1 MMMNLFLWGLLFT
14 LTTGI
19 FTYSTL
25 LTSAA
30 RTFEGLDVSL
40 AQSAVVAI
48 DEVAGV
54 AGAPYF
60 ETSLFDQRVRAYF
73 VQGLRSYF
81 DSSDWSLSIV
91 YDGYR
96 VKPANGQALY
106 PSVATVGFRCA
117 ILDLFTYQNDKTF
130 TIVTGDIYV
139 A

>member
-40 AQSAVVAI
+40 AQSTVVAI
-48 DEVAGV
+48 DEA

-60 ETSLFDQRVRAYF
+60 ESVLFDKRVRAYF
-73 VQGLRSYF
+73 VQGLASYF
-81 DSSDWSLSIV
+81 DSNDWSLTIA
-91 YDGYR
+91 YEGYR
-96 VKPANGQALY
+96 LKPAVGQPAY
-106 PSVATVGFRCA
+106 PSVAKVGFRCD
-117 ILDLFTYQNDKTF
+117 IIDLFTYENEKTF
-130 TIVTGDIYV
+130 TIVTGDTYV

>member
-25 LTSAA
+25 LTSVA

-48 DEVAGV
+48 DEAAGV

-60 ETSLFDQRVRAYF
+60 ESALFDKRVQAYF
-73 VQGLRSYF
+73 VQSLASYF
-81 DSSDWSLSIV
+81 DSNDWSLTIA

-96 VKPANGQALY
+96 IKPAVGQPSY
-106 PSVATVGFRCA
+106 PSVAKVGFRCE
-117 ILDLFTYQNDKTF
+117 IIDLYIYRNEKTF
-130 TIVTGDIYV
+130 TIVTGDAYV